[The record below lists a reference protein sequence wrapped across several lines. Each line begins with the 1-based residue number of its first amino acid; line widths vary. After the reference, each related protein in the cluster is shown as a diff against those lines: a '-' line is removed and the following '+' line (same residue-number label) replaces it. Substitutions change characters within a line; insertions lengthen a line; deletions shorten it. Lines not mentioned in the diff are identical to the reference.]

1 MPFGH
6 QGIRQRLLVAHYIW
20 PERRNRLLNFW
31 EPEPG
36 ERDDKASH
44 SALIA
49 VKPVYGWP
57 RNRRSRVAD
66 LRTVQF
72 GDLLRRDKRRVL
84 DPSVATMLTG
94 ARVLVTGAGGSIGQE
109 LCRQIRGHDPAC
121 LYMLDYDESNMHT
134 LQLELYGQAL
144 LDSSGVIIAD
154 VRDEARIQ
162 QVLSFT
168 RPDVVFHI
176 AAHKHLP
183 LLERRPCEAV
193 KSNILGIRNVLREA
207 AEHDAARL
215 VLSCTHKAADP
226 QSILGAGAG
235 RDDRAGARRQHDAL
249 LLGVVRERHGQPR
262 FFAGSH
268 RPAGRAG

>member
-1 MPFGH
+1 M
-6 QGIRQRLLVAHYIW
+6 AHGRPCHSATRASASACW
-20 PERRNRLLNFW
+20 SLTTTSGLNAATAFSISGSLNQANGTTK
-31 EPEPG
+31 P
-36 ERDDKASH
+36 SH

-72 GDLLRRDKRRVL
+72 SDLLRRDKRRVL

-121 LYMLDYDESNMHT
+121 LYKLDYDESNMHT

-176 AAHKHLP
+176 AAHNTCRCWSVVP
-183 LLERRPCEAV
+183 ARP
-193 KSNILGIRNVLREA
+193 
-207 AEHDAARL
+207 
-215 VLSCTHKAADP
+215 
-226 QSILGAGAG
+226 
-235 RDDRAGARRQHDAL
+235 
-249 LLGVVRERHGQPR
+249 
-262 FFAGSH
+262 
-268 RPAGRAG
+268 